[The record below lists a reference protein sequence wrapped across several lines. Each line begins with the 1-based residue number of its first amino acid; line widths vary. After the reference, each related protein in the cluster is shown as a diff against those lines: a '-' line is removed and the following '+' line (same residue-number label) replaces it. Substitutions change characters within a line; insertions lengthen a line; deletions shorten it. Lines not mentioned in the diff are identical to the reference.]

1 MEEALKLDTIPEA
14 IADIRA
20 GKLVVVVDDADRE
33 NEGDTVMAAEL
44 ATVETVNFMIRHCR
58 GLICVPLADE
68 RLRELQLRQMVWEN
82 QDLHRTQFTVSV
94 DSVRTT
100 TGISAG
106 DRFATIA
113 DLAHPASVAG
123 QFRRPGHIFPLRA
136 EPGGVL
142 RRAGHTEAAVDLA
155 RLAGLREAG
164 VICEILKEDGSMA
177 RLPDLIPFAREHG
190 LKVVSIADLIR
201 YRLAHDRLVERVSD
215 AVIPTR
221 HGDFK
226 VIAYRNV
233 VDRHEHL
240 AIVKGEVSG
249 QAQVLVRVHSECFT
263 GDVLGSWRCDCGA
276 QLDRALELI
285 AKEGRGV
292 VLYLRQEGRGIG
304 LAEKLKAYRLQDEGL
319 DTVEANVSLG
329 HKPDLRDYGL
339 GAGILKELG
348 LSSIRILTNNPRKI
362 VGLEGYGLAIS
373 ERVPLIIEERPEN
386 ERYIAA
392 KREKMG
398 HLL

>member
-1 MEEALKLDTIPEA
+1 
-14 IADIRA
+14 
-20 GKLVVVVDDADRE
+20 
-33 NEGDTVMAAEL
+33 
-44 ATVETVNFMIRHCR
+44 
-58 GLICVPLADE
+58 
-68 RLRELQLRQMVWEN
+68 MVWEN

-94 DSVRTT
+94 DSVRTS

-106 DRFATIA
+106 DRWATIA
-113 DLAHPASVAG
+113 DLADPASVAA

-155 RLAGLREAG
+155 RLAGLRHAG

-177 RLPDLIPFAREHG
+177 RLPDLVPFAKEHG
-190 LKVVSIADLIR
+190 LKLVSIADLIR
-201 YRLAHDRLVERVSD
+201 YRLSHDRLVERVSD

-226 VIAYRNV
+226 IIAYRNV
-233 VDRHEHL
+233 VDLHEHL
-240 AIVKGEVSG
+240 AIVKGDVSG
-249 QAQVLVRVHSECFT
+249 QPQVLVRVHSECFT

-285 AKEGRGV
+285 AQEGRGV
-292 VLYLRQEGRGIG
+292 LLYLRQEGRGIG
-304 LAEKLKAYRLQDEGL
+304 LAEKLKAYRLQDDGL
-319 DTVEANVSLG
+319 DTVEANVHLG

-362 VGLEGYGLAIS
+362 VGLEGYGLTIS
-373 ERVPLIIEERPEN
+373 ERVPLITVERPEN
-386 ERYIAA
+386 ERYLAA